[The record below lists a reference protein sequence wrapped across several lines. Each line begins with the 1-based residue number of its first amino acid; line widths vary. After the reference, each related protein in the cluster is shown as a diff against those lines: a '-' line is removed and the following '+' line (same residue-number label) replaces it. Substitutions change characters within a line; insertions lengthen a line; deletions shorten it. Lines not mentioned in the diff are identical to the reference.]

1 MTESIAPEYAGQFVA
16 AVAIEPSEHGYGPP
30 GNVESAPP
38 TAATAGG
45 CTMGEITTSGEHRA
59 FAAWI
64 SAALHSF
71 GNVRH
76 KYAFASEVL
85 FAKIVQAPNP
95 RLNRYGITS
104 ASNSSRILSRLDSA
118 WQLIAMSLDPSLPPI
133 LAVLACPSY
142 QPISGLLLG

>member
-64 SAALHSF
+64 YAVLHSF

-85 FAKIVQAPNP
+85 FEKIVQAPSP
-95 RLNRYGITS
+95 RLNRYAITS
-104 ASNSSRILSRLDSA
+104 PSTSARCVSRSEERR
-118 WQLIAMSLDPSLPPI
+118 
-133 LAVLACPSY
+133 VGKERRY
-142 QPISGLLLG
+142 R